1 MPKMPKP
8 NIACRSQTSLEMIIK
23 RAITVKKNI
32 LIKTYLMKTK
42 INLLLNRII
51 PLKTTALSR
60 IKMRKRLMVLKV
72 AKVRKLIVM
81 AMGTKLVLICLTT
94 LIVRT

>member
-1 MPKMPKP
+1 
-8 NIACRSQTSLEMIIK
+8 
-23 RAITVKKNI
+23 
-32 LIKTYLMKTK
+32 MKTK